1 MSEHATIAAEHAA
14 GRRPATSRERIFDVA
29 MDLFASDG
37 FAATSVDDIASAAGI
52 SRRTLFRYFPT
63 KADIPWGE
71 FARQVTGM
79 REHFRSID
87 PDTPLRT
94 ALADALVAFNT
105 FPESETETHRRRMRL
120 LLEVDELA
128 AHSVLMYADWRGA
141 VAEFVARRRG
151 ETESDLVPTAVAHAT
166 LGIALAAYQQ
176 WLDMDPAD
184 ASQAE
189 LHRLLRAGAAI
200 LA

>member
-1 MSEHATIAAEHAA
+1 MSKNAIITSEHAT
-14 GRRPATSRERIFDVA
+14 GRRPSTSRERIFDVA
-29 MDLFASDG
+29 MDLFATDG
-37 FAATSVDDIASAAGI
+37 FAATSVDDIATAAGI

-71 FARQVTGM
+71 FTRQITGM

-87 PDTPLRT
+87 ADTPLRQ

-120 LLEVDELA
+120 LLKVDELA
-128 AHSVLMYADWRGA
+128 AHSVLMYADWRAA
-141 VAEFVARRRG
+141 VAEFVAHRRG
-151 ETESDLVPTAVAHAT
+151 EAVDDLVPTAVAHAM

-176 WLDMDPAD
+176 WLGMDSAA
-184 ASQAE
+184 ASQDE